1 MGHELTKN
9 DISILS
15 KFFNSLESSINKYA
29 IYGTNDKNFL
39 DILETSFTILDN
51 KESII
56 YNKEKTLLTTSIP
69 YDKNWNVKINGK
81 SIKTRVNQNIFLAV
95 DLSNLNYQT
104 GDVLNVDLSYHAN
117 EFTFALI
124 ISFISI
130 AYILLY
136 DYKYYEKIKE
146 KFFNKKGKVK
156 ENSIKTNDATKSKKE
171 TDNGVA

>member
-1 MGHELTKN
+1 MFTLMELVQPQ
-9 DISILS
+9 
-15 KFFNSLESSINKYA
+15 SLEEAYEILMKRKNNQIIGGSAFLRMGKKRI
-29 IYGTNDKNFL
+29 GTG
-39 DILETSFTILDN
+39 I
-51 KESII
+51 
-56 YNKEKTLLTTSIP
+56 
-69 YDKNWNVKINGK
+69 
-81 SIKTRVNQNIFLAV
+81 

-104 GDVLNVDLSYHAN
+104 GDILSVDLSYHAN

-130 AYILLY
+130 AYIFLY

-171 TDNGVA
+171 IDNGVA